1 MKVTAAVKPED
12 KDRGLVEWIDFKYS
26 GKGTPPEYLRDL
38 GSVVQ
43 TQEGFPAPMQS
54 TPAVQRAPVQPIVIR
69 DYKDAVIEQW
79 TKDVSSSTIQPGIDR
94 SDAFAANSGSRDSK
108 LSPDLLGH

>member
-1 MKVTAAVKPED
+1 
-12 KDRGLVEWIDFKYS
+12 
-26 GKGTPPEYLRDL
+26 
-38 GSVVQ
+38 
-43 TQEGFPAPMQS
+43 MQS

-94 SDAFAANSGSRDSK
+94 SGAFAANSGSRNSK